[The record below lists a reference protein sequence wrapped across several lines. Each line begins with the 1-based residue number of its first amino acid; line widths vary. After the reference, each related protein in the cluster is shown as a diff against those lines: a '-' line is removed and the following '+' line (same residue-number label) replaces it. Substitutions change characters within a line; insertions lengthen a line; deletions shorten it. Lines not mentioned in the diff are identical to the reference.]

1 MKKTMKRIFAA
12 MLAFAMMLC
21 AVPTMSVEAEEKAY
35 DVFIAFGGDAATS
48 GDWGYQYYGEGSDV
62 TGDVTATNATIK
74 EGETVTVGLEFASP
88 VVYTWF
94 TAPCVVGNFSEAE
107 FDVKV
112 LIDGKDVTD
121 TVNFAADEKNWWA
134 EGTGAFAEDQ
144 CIRLAGG
151 YNEWATKYIAES
163 PAGFSKLEF
172 QITAN
177 KLVEGAAAGA
187 AGEAVESTETYDVFI
202 AYGGDVVSGD
212 WGYQYYGE
220 GSDVVGAVTATN
232 GTITSGGTTTVSLE
246 FAEPVAYT
254 WFMAPV
260 ITASGVTEAD
270 FDVKVLIDGKDI
282 TDTINFAADD
292 KEFWAEGTGAYT
304 EEQCIRLAGGYNEW
318 ATRYIAE
325 SPVGFTKV
333 EYVIT
338 ANSIKVGGGAAGP
351 VASTE
356 TYDLFVAYGGD
367 VVSGDWGYQYYG
379 AGSDVTGAVTATDAT
394 IKVGETARVG
404 LEFAEPVAYT
414 WFTAPTLG
422 NAGNVVEADF
432 TVKVFID
439 GEDVTDSI
447 NFAADDKNWW
457 LEDTGAYLA
466 ANGNQALRIAGG
478 YNEWGTKY
486 MAESPAGF
494 TKLEFEVTA
503 NSIMVGGAAEEA
515 EPAQPSYDENGVY
528 HAYFGVQTPTW
539 IFRNAHDD
547 ATYGKDSGCFDQLGF
562 IDGEWIAQGG
572 TFTDAEIA
580 GNGRYTVGVT
590 GYDFSGTFQDQAIL
604 GADGLF
610 NLLFVSTDL
619 PMNDNIVISNVTL
632 KMDGKEIVTQDSAF
646 LDADSKEVKKILLAN
661 IWNKEITALPYYA
674 APTQSIEISFDVS
687 GFAYDK
693 AVEEAPVESTPAET
707 KATEESK
714 VETPVETKAE
724 VPAETTVDTSADAE
738 PASNNTMLIVIAV
751 VVVAVVA
758 VAAGVVV
765 SKKKKDGKAE

>member
-1 MKKTMKRIFAA
+1 MKKTMKRIFAS

-21 AVPTMSVEAEEKAY
+21 AVPTMSVAAEEKAY
-35 DVFIAFGGDAATS
+35 DVFIAFGGDAAADN
-48 GDWGYQYYGEGSDV
+48 DWGYQYYGEGSDV

-74 EGETVTVGLEFASP
+74 AGETATVSLEFASP
-88 VVYTWF
+88 VVHTWF
-94 TAPCVVGNFSEAE
+94 VAPVVVGNFSEAD

-112 LIDGKDVTD
+112 LIDGKDITD
-121 TVNFAADEKNWWA
+121 TVNFAADDKEFWA
-134 EGTGAFAEDQ
+134 EGTGAYAEDQ

-163 PAGFSKLEF
+163 PAGFTKIEY

-177 KLVEGAAAGA
+177 SLVEGAAAGA
-187 AGEAVESTETYDVFI
+187 AGEPVESTETYDVFV
-202 AYGGDVVSGD
+202 AFGGDAAADND

-220 GSDVVGAVTATN
+220 GSDVTGAITATN

-246 FAEPVAYT
+246 FAEPVLHT

-260 ITASGVTEAD
+260 VTASGVVEAD
-270 FDVKVLIDGKDI
+270 FDVQVLIDGKDI
-282 TDTINFAADD
+282 TDTVNFAADD
-292 KEFWAEGTGAYT
+292 KAFWAEGTGAYT

-318 ATRYIAE
+318 ATKYIAE
-325 SPVGFTKV
+325 SPAGFTKV

-338 ANSIKVGGGAAGP
+338 ANSIKVGGAATT
-351 VASTE
+351 VAESTE
-356 TYDLFVAYGGD
+356 AYDLFVAFGGD
-367 VVSGDWGYQYYG
+367 AAADNDWGYQYYG
-379 AGSDVTGAVTATDAT
+379 AGSDVVGAITATDAT
-394 IKVGETARVG
+394 IKSGETVKVG
-404 LEFAEPVAYT
+404 LEFAEPVVHT
-414 WFTAPTLG
+414 WFVAPTLG
-422 NAGNVVEADF
+422 NATNVVEADF

-439 GEDVTDSI
+439 GEDVTDSV
-447 NFAADDKNWW
+447 NFAADDKAWW
-457 LEDTGAYLA
+457 NEGTGAFPEESCIRL
-466 ANGNQALRIAGG
+466 AGG
-478 YNEWGTKY
+478 YNEWATKY
-486 MAESPAGF
+486 IAESPVGM
-494 TKLEFEVTA
+494 KKIEFEVTA
-503 NSIMVGGAAEEA
+503 NSIKVGTAAEA
-515 EPAQPSYDENGVY
+515 ESAQPSYDENGVY

-539 IFRNAHDD
+539 IFRNSHDD

-580 GNGRYTVGVT
+580 GNGRYTVGMT

-619 PMNDNIVISNVTL
+619 PMNDNIVLSNVTL
-632 KMDGKEIVTQDSAF
+632 KMDGKEIVTQAEAF

-661 IWNKEITALPYYA
+661 IWNNEIEALPYYA

-693 AVEEAPVESTPAET
+693 AVEEAPVESAPAETTAPVESAPAET
-707 KATEESK
+707 K
-714 VETPVETKAE
+714 VET
-724 VPAETTVDTSADAE
+724 AETTVDTSADVE
-738 PASNNTMLIVIAV
+738 PASNNTMVIVIVV

-758 VAAGVVV
+758 IAAGVVV
-765 SKKKKDGKAE
+765 SKKKKDTKAE